1 MLYNCCKEF
10 LNNMVFHY
18 STSKFEISRLSGVLT
33 RCYPFS
39 QISVCRNGPKDCQDL
54 SQRPDY
60 NRFLPVN
67 HVKII
72 STLYL

>member
-18 STSKFEISRLSGVLT
+18 YPLSQV
-33 RCYPFS
+33 
-39 QISVCRNGPKDCQDL
+39 SVCRNGPKDSQDL

-72 STLYL
+72 SILYL